1 MRGVNMLK
9 TGVINEQLAGVL
21 ARFRHVNTLAIVDG
35 PFPSYLDVELVDL
48 ALIKGQPTVSQ
59 VLDAILPL
67 LDVTGLYLANEFE
80 EKVDAAIVAEH
91 KKHFNNLPIEK
102 IPHSEFKKKVG
113 EAIAIIHTGDA
124 TPYSSVILK
133 SGF

>member
-1 MRGVNMLK
+1 MLK
-9 TGVINEQLAGVL
+9 NGVINEQLAGVL

-48 ALIKGQPTVSQ
+48 ALIKGQPTVTQ
-59 VLDAILPL
+59 ILDAILPL
-67 LDVTGLYLANEFE
+67 LDVSGLYLANEFA
-80 EKVDAAIVAEH
+80 EKVDSATVAEYQ
-91 KKHFNNLPIEK
+91 KHYEGIPIEH

-113 EAIAIIHTGDA
+113 EAVAIIHTGDSV
-124 TPYSSVILK
+124 PYSSVILK